1 MKNLLGKLLLAGTIA
16 LAAGAV
22 PHVRAAQPAAAPG
35 DALYVTIG
43 TDDPLAFD
51 RFRYGRDAGKVNQ
64 DLIVPT
70 LRNQAPVMAAAA
82 RWTTPIVVLNENTSP
97 PAGEPVLRLTWS
109 DGNAKVFAEYLP
121 TSSSHAHFLGVVS
134 RDSLSYHPTPNEAL
148 NRVLSAT
155 SEEARHD
162 EAVRANTEMEL
173 YLALQLVEEH
183 LGHK

>member
-1 MKNLLGKLLLAGTIA
+1 MKTFLRQLLLS
-16 LAAGAV
+16 GAV
-22 PHVRAAQPAAAPG
+22 ALMASAGPLLRAAPPVSG
-35 DALYVTIG
+35 NGEALYVTIG

-51 RFRYGRDAGKVNQ
+51 RFRYGFATPKVNE
-64 DLIVPT
+64 DLIIPT
-70 LRNQAPVMAAAA
+70 LRAKAPDMAQAAHWSA
-82 RWTTPIVVLNENTSP
+82 PIVVLNEDTRP
-97 PAGEPVLRLTWS
+97 PAGQPVLRLTWS
-109 DGNAKVFAEYLP
+109 DGGRVYAEYLATP
-121 TSSSHAHFLGVVS
+121 AAKAVELGVVS
-134 RDSLSYHPTPNEAL
+134 RDSLAYHPTPDAAL